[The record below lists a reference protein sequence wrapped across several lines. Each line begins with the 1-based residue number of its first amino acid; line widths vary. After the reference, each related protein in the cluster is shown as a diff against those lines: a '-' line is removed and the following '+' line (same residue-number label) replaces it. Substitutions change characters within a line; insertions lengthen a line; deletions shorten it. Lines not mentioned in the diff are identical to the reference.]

1 MKILVFFI
9 LVFLSFGVSAQKIYV
24 KTFGKESDNPI
35 IFLHGGPGYNCSSF
49 EVTSAQRLADNGYFV
64 IVYDR
69 RGEGRSKDPKAKFT
83 FDESFDDLNN
93 ILKKYKLKKV
103 SLIGHSFG
111 GIVATLFAEKY
122 PEKITSVF
130 LVGAPIALQE
140 SFETIIAKCKTIYQE
155 KNEVTNLQYI
165 TMLETMDSTTM
176 QFSSYCF
183 AHAMQNGFYSPKNP
197 SGEAKLLYGK
207 FKSDSTLLKYAAQM
221 TYEGP
226 QGFWKN
232 EKYTTLDLT
241 TNLKDLKEKGI
252 PLFGLYGKEDG
263 LYSAEQIGR
272 LGEIIGVENVN
283 YFNDCSHSVFV
294 DQQSL
299 FVEALNRWMK

>member
-1 MKILVFFI
+1 MKILVFFV

-24 KTFGKESDNPI
+24 KTFGKESDKPI

-83 FDESFDDLNN
+83 FDESFDDLND

-155 KNEVTNLQYI
+155 KNEATNLQYI
-165 TMLETMDSTTM
+165 SMLETMDSTTM

-197 SGEAKLLYGK
+197 TGEAKLLYAK

-221 TYEGP
+221 TFEGP

-241 TNLKDLKEKGI
+241 TNLRALKEKGI

-263 LYSAEQIGR
+263 LYSAEQIAG

>member
-1 MKILVFFI
+1 MKFI
-9 LVFLSFGVSAQKIYV
+9 VLFALLFISLGVGAQKIYIQ
-24 KTFGKESDNPI
+24 TFGKESDKPI
-35 IFLHGGPGYNCSSF
+35 IFLHGGPGYNCASF
-49 EVTSAQRLADNGYFV
+49 EVTTAQRLADNGYFV

-83 FDESFDDLNN
+83 FDESFDDLND

-130 LVGAPIALQE
+130 LLGAPIALQE
-140 SFETIIAKCKTIYQE
+140 SFETIIAKCKIIYQE
-155 KNEVTNLQYI
+155 KNEATNLQYI
-165 TMLETMDSTTM
+165 SMLETMDSTTM

-183 AHAMQNGFYSPKNP
+183 AHAMQNGFYTPKNP
-197 SGEAKLLYGK
+197 TGEAKLIYGK

-263 LYSAEQIGR
+263 LYSAEQIAR

-283 YFNDCSHSVFV
+283 YFDNCSHSVFV